1 MLIEAEALCEF
12 TVLILSTCDYF
23 QFRVA
28 LSNELVYSIVNYNS
42 TFWILS
48 VRSWWNFKIYI
59 ALNFKELLQQMEKS
73 FSCGRNK

>member
-42 TFWILS
+42 TF
-48 VRSWWNFKIYI
+48 
-59 ALNFKELLQQMEKS
+59 
-73 FSCGRNK
+73 